1 MNPFENIIQY
11 IDQEYHQS
19 SIKEDFKKFDQNLY
33 FEKLSLLSEEYNL
46 DTPQML
52 IDDEGIFENLF
63 IIKTPDSMNFKE
75 KKQIW
80 KKIVDTMHDYA
91 ENTGIISCFNNNSII
106 LE

>member
-1 MNPFENIIQY
+1 MSDIENITKY
-11 IDQEYHQS
+11 LDQEYPHS

-33 FEKLSLLSEEYNL
+33 FEKLSLLTDEYNL
-46 DTPQML
+46 DTPRIL

-63 IIKTPDSMNFKE
+63 IIKTPESMDFKE

-80 KKIVDTMHDYA
+80 NKIVETMHDYA
-91 ENTGIISCFNNNSII
+91 METGIISYFNNNSII

>member
-1 MNPFENIIQY
+1 MRAVENIRQY
-11 IDQEYHQS
+11 VDHKYHQS

-33 FEKLSLLSEEYNL
+33 LEKLSLLTEEYNL
-46 DTPQML
+46 DSP
-52 IDDEGIFENLF
+52 IIISDDEGIFENLF

-80 KKIVDTMHDYA
+80 NNIVQTMHDYA
-91 ENTGIISCFNNNSII
+91 EETGIISYFNNNGII